1 MTEIKLVNTFK
12 GFCSRMWLDYSDE
25 HITNPDRLNE
35 EEYVSPNDT
44 DEPEKGWWKKELDR
58 RQGRRRPRDTM
69 SLEQF
74 MGEFNKR

>member
-35 EEYVSPNDT
+35 KEYVERYHDWLLEKWQNRDYT
-44 DEPEKGWWKKELDR
+44 DDGN
-58 RQGRRRPRDTM
+58 
-69 SLEQF
+69 S
-74 MGEFNKR
+74 

>member
-35 EEYVSPNDT
+35 EEYVERYHDWLLEKWQNRDLTND
-44 DEPEKGWWKKELDR
+44 E
-58 RQGRRRPRDTM
+58 
-69 SLEQF
+69 S
-74 MGEFNKR
+74 